1 MTDETNEQERRLD
14 RLEHRVEKNE
24 AIANEDK
31 ETRRAEMTAM
41 KSDLAESLARNEA
54 ATKEAAARA
63 EAASKDAATRAE
75 AASKDGLARFEAVVA
90 ADRVAAERRDK
101 DLHKFISVM
110 FFGATGLIIASVGV
124 ATAILGFLL

>member
-1 MTDETNEQERRLD
+1 MTDEANEQERRLG

-54 ATKEAAARA
+54 AAARA
-63 EAASKDAATRAE
+63 EAAN
-75 AASKDGLARFEAVVA
+75 KDGLARLEAVVS

-110 FFGATGLIIASVGV
+110 FFGATGIIVGSVGV
-124 ATAILGFLL
+124 AAGLLGLFLGSGG